1 MIYLICSRC
10 EIFGLKNETPIP
22 AVAQLK
28 IPLASSF
35 YCCLPFSLFLLV
47 FFTMCIRVGE
57 LEERLTVF
65 INRSFES
72 LTSIEQSLALLEKYQ
87 TVLHREAMRHDLSS
101 KVGCASSLKN
111 APVNGRFVLCVNY
124 IAFGDYLL

>member
-1 MIYLICSRC
+1 
-10 EIFGLKNETPIP
+10 
-22 AVAQLK
+22 
-28 IPLASSF
+28 
-35 YCCLPFSLFLLV
+35 
-47 FFTMCIRVGE
+47 IRVGE

-101 KVGCASSLKN
+101 KVG
-111 APVNGRFVLCVNY
+111 
-124 IAFGDYLL
+124 